1 MRQFMMF
8 DRRTLLGCFATAFG
22 GGFAARPD
30 LAAATD
36 GAQFAPPRPFS
47 FQTLIDKAR
56 ALALTDYRAP
66 RIVESDIL
74 DRIDYSN
81 HGQIWFLERYGVWRE
96 AGDPG
101 PVHFFH
107 PGRFFKD
114 PVRLHLVDGEV
125 AHEVLP
131 VPNAFG
137 YPDGH
142 PAFDLTR
149 APAYAGF
156 RMLNKGTYTD
166 WLSFLGKSYFRS
178 SGPFDQYGLSARGV
192 AVDPGLT
199 TPEEFPRFSEFWL
212 EDLDPGFAV
221 CALLDGPSLTGAY
234 RFHCRRPG
242 DTIMYIDARLFARK
256 DIRRLGIAPLTSM
269 YWYGENSR
277 EQSVDWRPEIHDS
290 DGLLMHNGNGERL
303 WRPLNNPPRLMTNS
317 FADTAPRGFGLMQ
330 RDRSFGSYA
339 DSALAYHKRPS
350 AWIEPLDDWGKG
362 AVQLLEIPTDDE
374 IHDNIV
380 AYWVSDN
387 AMRRGDARS
396 WRYRLSWT
404 AQAGPG
410 IDSLGHRRARVL
422 ATRAGTGGIPEQ
434 ARPAATRRFVVD
446 FEQIENSGIPQDTVP
461 DANVSVSR
469 GRLLRHFV
477 RPVSDARAWRLIFDL
492 EADGNEALD
501 LRADLT
507 WERRPISEIWIYQTF
522 PATWP
527 NARPDGATGN

>member
-1 MRQFMMF
+1 MRQPPLI
-8 DRRTLLGCFATAFG
+8 DRRTLLAGIASVAG
-22 GGFAARPD
+22 GGLATRPGVAAD
-30 LAAATD
+30 AE

-47 FQTLIDKAR
+47 FETLIDKAR
-56 ALALTDYRAP
+56 ALASTEYRAP
-66 RIVESDIL
+66 RIVENEVL

-96 AGDPG
+96 AGEPG

-107 PGRFFKD
+107 PGKFFKD
-114 PVRLHLVDGEV
+114 PVRIHIVEGN
-125 AHEVLP
+125 AAREVLP
-131 VPNAFG
+131 VPDAFG
-137 YPDGH
+137 YPEGH
-142 PAFDLTR
+142 PAYDLTR

-156 RMLNKGTYTD
+156 RMLNKGAYTD

-192 AVDPGLT
+192 AVDPGLAS
-199 TPEEFPRFSEFWL
+199 PEEFPRFSQFWL
-212 EDLDPGFAV
+212 EDRDPDFLV

-234 RFHCRRPG
+234 RFRCRRPG
-242 DTIMYIDARLFARK
+242 DTIMDVDVRLFARR

-277 EQSVDWRPEIHDS
+277 AKSVDWRPEIHDS
-290 DGLLMHNGNGERL
+290 DGLLMHNGNGEQL

-317 FADTAPRGFGLMQ
+317 FVDKAPRGFGLMQ
-330 RDRSFGSYA
+330 RDRSFDSYA
-339 DSALAYHKRPS
+339 DSVLDYHKRPS

-380 AYWVSDN
+380 AYWVSDDP
-387 AMRRGDARS
+387 MRQGTERG

-404 AQAGPG
+404 ARVNAGPE
-410 IDSLGHRRARVL
+410 RKRARVL
-422 ATRAGTGGIPEQ
+422 ATQSGTGGIPEQ

-446 FEQIENSGIPQDTVP
+446 FEQVESSGIPQDSLP
-461 DANVSVSR
+461 EANVSVSR

-477 RPVSDARAWRLIFDL
+477 RPVSEVRTWRLIFDL
-492 EADGNEALD
+492 EADGDAALD

-507 WERRPISEIWIYQTF
+507 WERRSISETWIYQTF
-522 PATWP
+522 PGTWP
-527 NARPDGATGN
+527 NARPDRGAEN